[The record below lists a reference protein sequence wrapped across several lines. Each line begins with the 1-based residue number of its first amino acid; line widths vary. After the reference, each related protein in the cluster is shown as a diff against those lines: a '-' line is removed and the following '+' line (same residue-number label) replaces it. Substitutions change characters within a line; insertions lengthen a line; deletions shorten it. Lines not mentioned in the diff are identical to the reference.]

1 MAHHNQSV
9 YNAKSGVSRGNTWLM
24 NRASIT
30 ALPACKEGKAPNTM
44 GDPVKPG
51 VYSAIPKSLSI
62 AANPAGEPGIE

>member
-1 MAHHNQSV
+1 
-9 YNAKSGVSRGNTWLM
+9 M

-51 VYSAIPKSLSI
+51 VYSAIPNSSSI